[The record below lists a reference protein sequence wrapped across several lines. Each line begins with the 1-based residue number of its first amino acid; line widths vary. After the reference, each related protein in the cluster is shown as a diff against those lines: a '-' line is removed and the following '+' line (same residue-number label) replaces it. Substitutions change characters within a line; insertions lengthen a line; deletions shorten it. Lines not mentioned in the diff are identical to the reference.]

1 MEYCYGKGGRHYRIC
16 DIIST
21 KTREIMCNNRNNT
34 GEVIILLKIW
44 RKCQLGY
51 TNETKTAA
59 VVAVRM
65 TGCLAQKHEV
75 K

>member
-1 MEYCYGKGGRHYRIC
+1 
-16 DIIST
+16 
-21 KTREIMCNNRNNT
+21 MCNYWNNT

-51 TNETKTAA
+51 TSETKIAA
-59 VVAVRM
+59 MLAVRM